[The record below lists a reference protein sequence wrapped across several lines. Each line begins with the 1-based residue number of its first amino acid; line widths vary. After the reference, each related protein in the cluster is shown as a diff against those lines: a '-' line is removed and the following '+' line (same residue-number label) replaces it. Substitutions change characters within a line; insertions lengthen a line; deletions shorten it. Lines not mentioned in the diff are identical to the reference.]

1 MSSDRGSTSGSKVMV
16 KNELL
21 SAERHLGVGL
31 LFRHFPGR
39 ITMTWFFVLVEN
51 TLLALLPLFLGRAI
65 DALLE
70 AQAGAL
76 WEISFVMGA
85 LLVVSVVR
93 RIYDTRV
100 YGTMRVWFGSELVRR
115 SSERSVSKM
124 NARLDMGRE
133 MVDFLELHL
142 PELVT
147 ASIQMV
153 VSTAILWHFHA
164 NLGVSAFAAIF
175 VLVVIYGLMHPRFY
189 RLNSHL
195 NTQKERQVTALE
207 SRRHT
212 SLVGYLT
219 RLRQSEVH
227 LSDADAVLYGSIFAV
242 MFAFV
247 LTNLWFASMI
257 PSVTAGVIFA
267 ILSYS
272 WELVESGTT
281 LPTVLQQWTRLSEI
295 RNRINEIPLTASAV
309 GAA

>member
-1 MSSDRGSTSGSKVMV
+1 MSSDRGSTLGFRIMV
-16 KNELL
+16 EKELV

-31 LFRHFPGR
+31 LFRHFRGR
-39 ITMTWFFVLVEN
+39 IAITWFFVLVEN

-70 AQAGAL
+70 APAGAL
-76 WEISFVMGA
+76 WEISIVMGA

-100 YGTMRVWFGSELVRR
+100 YGTMRVWFGSELVQR

-147 ASIQMV
+147 ASVQMV
-153 VSTAILWHFHA
+153 VSIAILWHFHA
-164 NLGVSAFAAIF
+164 NLGVSALAAIV
-175 VLVVIYGLMHPRFY
+175 VLVVIYGLMHRRFY

-195 NTQKERQVTALE
+195 NSQKERQVTALE
-207 SRRHT
+207 SHRHT
-212 SLVGYLT
+212 SLVGHLK

-227 LSDADAVLYGSIFAV
+227 LSDADSVLYGSIFAV

-257 PSVTAGVIFA
+257 PSVTAGSIFA

-281 LPTVLQQWTRLSEI
+281 LPAVLQQWTRLSEI
-295 RNRINEIPLTASAV
+295 RNRINEIPGTASAI

>member
-1 MSSDRGSTSGSKVMV
+1 MV
-16 KNELL
+16 KKELL
-21 SAERHLGVGL
+21 SAECHLGVGL
-31 LFRHFPGR
+31 LFHHFSGR
-39 ITMTWFFVLVEN
+39 IAMTWCFVLLEN

-70 AQAGAL
+70 AQARAL
-76 WEISFVMGA
+76 WEISLVMGA

-100 YGTMRVWFGSELVRR
+100 YGTRRVWVGSELVRR

-147 ASIQMV
+147 ASVQMV
-153 VSTAILWHFHA
+153 VSTVILWHFHA

-175 VLVVIYGLMHPRFY
+175 FLFVIYGLMHRHFY
-189 RLNSHL
+189 RLNSLL
-195 NTQKERQVTALE
+195 NSQKERQVTALE
-207 SRRHT
+207 SCRHT
-212 SLVGYLT
+212 SLIGHLK

-227 LSDADAVLYGSIFAV
+227 LSDADAVLYGSSFAA

-257 PSVTAGVIFA
+257 PSVTAGAIFA

-281 LPTVLQQWTRLSEI
+281 LPAALQQWTRLSEI
-295 RNRINEIPLTASAV
+295 RNRINEMALSAS
-309 GAA
+309 

>member
-1 MSSDRGSTSGSKVMV
+1 MV
-16 KNELL
+16 EKELIC
-21 SAERHLGVGL
+21 AERHLGLGL
-31 LFRHFPGR
+31 LFRHFRGR
-39 ITMTWFFVLVEN
+39 IAITWLFVLVEN

-70 AQAGAL
+70 AQTGAL
-76 WEISFVMGA
+76 WEISIVMGA
-85 LLVVSVVR
+85 LLVVSLVR

-100 YGTMRVWFGSELVRR
+100 YGTMRVWFGSELVKR

-147 ASIQMV
+147 ASVQMV
-153 VSTAILWHFHA
+153 VSIAILWHFHV
-164 NLGVSAFAAIF
+164 NLGVSAFAAII
-175 VLVVIYGLMHPRFY
+175 VLVVIYGLMHRRFY

-195 NTQKERQVTALE
+195 NAQKERQVTALE
-207 SRRHT
+207 SHRPT
-212 SLVGYLT
+212 SLAGHLK
-219 RLRQSEVH
+219 RLRKSEVH
-227 LSDADAVLYGSIFAV
+227 LSDADAVLYGSIFAA

-257 PSVTAGVIFA
+257 PSVTAGAIFA

-281 LPTVLQQWTRLSEI
+281 LPAVLQQWTRLSEI
-295 RNRINEIPLTASAV
+295 RNRINEIHGTA
-309 GAA
+309 